1 MDDSP
6 EVIRQQME
14 ETRASLSEKLETLEQ
29 QVVGTVQDAR
39 QAVAG
44 TVQGVK
50 DAFDLKLQVQ
60 RHPWPML
67 AGSVAVG
74 FVAGDVVERMIPEA
88 RRSTAPAD
96 LHPQRWPTIGNGS
109 ASERPL
115 AEEPPPQAETHAK
128 SDWLHSLAQEFGPEI
143 SKLKGLAVG
152 AAMSVLRE
160 MTAQSVPPPLKTQ
173 VADVFDNI
181 TVKLGGEPIRGSL
194 LQNGHGQPST
204 EGDFHEKPYETKMGR
219 SLGPTQGAG
228 QETLGR
234 HNGR

>member
-14 ETRASLSEKLETLEQ
+14 ETRASLAEKIETLEQ

-39 QAVAG
+39 RSMND

-74 FVAGDVVERMIPEA
+74 FVAGAVVDRMIPEA
-88 RRSTAPAD
+88 RPSAAPAD
-96 LHPQRWPTIGNGS
+96 LHPQRWPAIGNGGV
-109 ASERPL
+109 SERPMS
-115 AEEPPPQAETHAK
+115 EELRQEPLPRAETHAN
-128 SDWLHSLAQEFGPEI
+128 SDWLHSLAHEFAPEI
-143 SKLKGLAVG
+143 SKMKGLAVG

-160 MTAQSVPPPLKTQ
+160 MLAQSVPAQLKPQ
-173 VADVFDNI
+173 VTDVLDNI

-194 LQNGHGQPST
+194 LQNGHAQTSN
-204 EGDFHEKPYETKMGR
+204 EGR
-219 SLGPTQGAG
+219 I
-228 QETLGR
+228 R
-234 HNGR
+234 